1 MLQLRYL
8 VKKDADRITNGEALV
23 DSCDGGV
30 VLACVFYSLPTKVLS
45 GGFAEGRMYERRERA
60 DFVDPGAK

>member
-1 MLQLRYL
+1 
-8 VKKDADRITNGEALV
+8 VGFFSFFAWGIE
-23 DSCDGGV
+23 
-30 VLACVFYSLPTKVLS
+30 VLGCVFYSLPTKVLS